1 MTSAAPRALIIAPAW
16 VGDAVMS
23 EPLLAR
29 IRQRQPEWQ
38 LDAFAP
44 DWVAPVFARMPDIGA
59 VLNNPF
65 GHGAFAF
72 RKRRA
77 LGRELAKTGY
87 RRAYILP
94 NSLKSA
100 LVPFFARIPER
111 VGFTGEGRLGLV
123 NVRHRLNKTAL
134 PLMVE
139 RFAQLAEAPGA
150 TLPRPVPNPR
160 LISTPA
166 QQAAVLAKLA
176 LPKPERLAVFCPGA
190 EYGPA
195 KRWPTEHFAALAK
208 GFADRGFT
216 VWLLGSGKDK
226 PIGERIE
233 RQGDGSCRN
242 LCGQTNMEDAIDLI
256 ALADR
261 VVCNDSGLMHVAA
274 ALGRPTFALF
284 GSSSPGFTPPRSEKA
299 KVLSLELPCSPC
311 FKREC
316 PFGHLDCLVKL
327 TPERV
332 MEACFALPE
341 PPLEGRTP

>member
-1 MTSAAPRALIIAPAW
+1 VTSVAPRALIIAPAW

-29 IRQRQPEWQ
+29 IRQQQPEWQ
-38 LDAFAP
+38 LDVLAP
-44 DWVAPVFARMPDIGA
+44 DWVAPVFARMPEVGT

-65 GHGAFAF
+65 RHGEFAPQQ
-72 RKRRA
+72 RRA

-111 VGFTGEGRLGLV
+111 VGFTGEGRLGLI
-123 NVRHRLNKTAL
+123 NVRHRLDKAAL
-134 PLMVE
+134 PRMVE
-139 RFAQLAEAPGA
+139 RFAQLAEPPG
-150 TLPRPVPNPR
+150 TPLPRPLPNPR
-160 LISTPA
+160 LTSTPA
-166 QQAAVLAKLA
+166 QQAAALAKLA

-195 KRWPTEHFAALAK
+195 KRWPAEHFAALAK
-208 GFADRGFT
+208 GFAERGYT

-226 PIGERIE
+226 PIGEAIE
-233 RQGDGSCRN
+233 RDGPCRN
-242 LCGQTNMEDAIDLI
+242 LCGQTNMADAIDLI
-256 ALADR
+256 ALADQ
-261 VVCNDSGLMHVAA
+261 VVCNDSGLMHIAA
-274 ALGRPTFALF
+274 ALDRPTIALF
-284 GSSSPGFTPPRSEKA
+284 GSSSPGFTPPGSDKA
-299 KVLSLELPCSPC
+299 EVLSLKLPCSPC

-316 PFGHLDCLVKL
+316 PFGHLDCLVNL

-332 MEACFALPE
+332 MQKICFASPE
-341 PPLEGRTP
+341 PISEGRTP

>member
-1 MTSAAPRALIIAPAW
+1 VTSVAPRALIIAPAW

-29 IRQRQPEWQ
+29 IRQRLPEWQ

-44 DWVAPVFARMPDIGA
+44 KWVAPVFSRMPEIGD

-65 GHGAFAF
+65 GHGEFVL

-77 LGRELAKTGY
+77 LGRQLAKTGY

-111 VGFTGEGRLGLV
+111 VGFTGEGRLGLI
-123 NVRHRLNKTAL
+123 NVRHRLNKAAL

-139 RFAQLAEAPGA
+139 RFAQLAELPG
-150 TLPRPVPNPR
+150 TLLPRPVPNPR
-160 LISTPA
+160 LTSTSA
-166 QQAAVLAKLA
+166 QQVAALTKLA
-176 LPKPERLAVFCPGA
+176 LQKPERLAVFCPGA
-190 EYGPA
+190 EYGTA

-208 GFADRGFT
+208 RFAGRGFT

-226 PIGERIE
+226 PIGDAIE
-233 RQGDGSCRN
+233 RQGGGSCRN
-242 LCGQTNMEDAIDLI
+242 LCGQTSMEDAIDLI

-261 VVCNDSGLMHVAA
+261 VVCNDSGLMHIAA
-274 ALGRPTFALF
+274 ALDRPTVALF
-284 GSSSPGFTPPRSEKA
+284 GSSSPGFTPPCSDKA
-299 KVLSLELPCSPC
+299 EVLSLKLPCSPC

-316 PFGHLDCLVKL
+316 PFGHLDCLTKL
-327 TPERV
+327 KPEQV
-332 MEACFALPE
+332 MEACFARADL
-341 PPLEGRTP
+341 LSEGRTT